1 MLPLFLNLTGRR
13 VVLVGDGPVAAAKR
27 ELLLAA
33 GADVLDVP
41 AASFEPRQL
50 DDAWL
55 VVTAADASVNAAVA
69 RAAEERRVFVNAA
82 DDPANASA
90 YLSGVVR
97 RGGVT
102 IAIST
107 EGSAPGLTGLLRQA
121 LDDVLPDEVGE
132 WVDEAKR
139 QRAGWRRDGVPFE
152 SRRPLLLDALN
163 RRYGRSEDSKH
174 PEDSGAK
181 GLTSGPGAQ
190 RA

>member
-139 QRAGWRRDGVPFE
+139 QRTGWRRDGVPFE

-181 GLTSGPGAQ
+181 APRQAL
-190 RA
+190 

>member
-13 VVLVGDGPVAAAKR
+13 VVLIGDGPVAAAKR
-27 ELLLAA
+27 ELLVAA

-41 AASFEPRQL
+41 AASFDARQL

-55 VVTAADASVNAAVA
+55 VVTAADGVVNAAVA

-82 DDPANASA
+82 DDPTHASA

-97 RGGVT
+97 RDGVT

-107 EGSAPGLTGLLRQA
+107 EGSAPGLTGLLREA
-121 LDDVLPDEVGE
+121 LDVVLPHDVGE
-132 WVDEAKR
+132 WVDEARR
-139 QRAGWRRDGVPFE
+139 QRTGWRRDGVPFE

-163 RRYGRSEDSKH
+163 RLYDRSEDSKCA
-174 PEDSGAK
+174 ERDRAK
-181 GLTSGPGAQ
+181 VPTEGM
-190 RA
+190 

>member
-13 VVLVGDGPVAAAKR
+13 VVLVGDGAVAAAKR

-33 GADVLDVP
+33 GADVRDVP
-41 AASFEPRQL
+41 AANFEPCHL

-55 VVTAADASVNAAVA
+55 VVTAADGAVNAAVA

-82 DDPANASA
+82 DDPPNATA

-97 RGGVT
+97 RDGVT

-107 EGSAPGLTGLLRQA
+107 EGSAPGLTGLLREA

-132 WVDEAKR
+132 WVEEAKR
-139 QRAGWRRDGVPFE
+139 QRACWRRDGVPFE
-152 SRRPLLLDALN
+152 ARRPLLLEALN
-163 RRYGRSEDSKH
+163 KRYGRS
-174 PEDSGAK
+174 
-181 GLTSGPGAQ
+181 
-190 RA
+190 